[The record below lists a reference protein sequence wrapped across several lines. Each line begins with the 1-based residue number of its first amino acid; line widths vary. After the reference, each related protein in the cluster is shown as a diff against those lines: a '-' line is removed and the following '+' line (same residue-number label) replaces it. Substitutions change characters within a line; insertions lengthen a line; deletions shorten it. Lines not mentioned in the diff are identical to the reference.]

1 MTTKTIWVQG
11 VNHYFVGPDG
21 KSKLVSYD
29 FTTTSPMSEKEFKR
43 YAALMGK
50 RVHRAGNYAFAF
62 YRDGSF
68 TETFI
73 G

>member
-1 MTTKTIWVQG
+1 MTTKAVWAQG
-11 VNHYFVGPDG
+11 TNHYFVEPDG
-21 KSKLVSYD
+21 KSKLVSYN
-29 FTTTSPMSEKEFKR
+29 FTTTSPMNEKEFKR
-43 YAALMGK
+43 YATLMGK
-50 RVHRAGNYAFAF
+50 RVHRVGTYTFVI